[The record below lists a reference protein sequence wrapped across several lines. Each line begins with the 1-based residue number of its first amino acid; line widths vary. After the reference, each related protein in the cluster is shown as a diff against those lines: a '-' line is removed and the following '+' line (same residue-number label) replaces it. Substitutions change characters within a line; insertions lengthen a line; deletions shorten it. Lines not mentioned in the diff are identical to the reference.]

1 MENYDLDYREVV
13 ISSINIALLDL
24 LDDSRKA
31 RLMDAICARLKGKDP
46 QGLDEATRIVFE
58 SISRDNEK
66 VRLITKSSLVKM
78 DTTVNQ
84 ERLKEKVDANA
95 STKEKKERKTSPLMA
110 DAFVFDAF
118 QDWEKMRKQ
127 IKKPLTDL
135 AKTRAV
141 NKLEKLSGGDKD
153 KAIAILEQ
161 STDHCWQDLYELK
174 TEDEPPAKTAD
185 LPPNRSAK
193 VQTAY
198 GFGTE
203 RKDVDYNKMVW
214 ERIRQGWAEQEQE
227 GEE

>member
-1 MENYDLDYREVV
+1 MEEWGIGNREIV
-13 ISSINIALLDL
+13 ISSANISLLDL
-24 LDDSRKA
+24 LDEARKA
-31 RLMDAICARLKGKDP
+31 KIVDAICARLRGEEPK
-46 QGLDEATRIVFE
+46 GLDEATRIVFE
-58 SISRDNEK
+58 SIARDNEK
-66 VRLITKSSLVKM
+66 KSLITKSSQTLDVIPE
-78 DTTVNQ
+78 DQ
-84 ERLKEKVDANA
+84 ERNKEKVDANA
-95 STKEKKERKTSPLMA
+95 STKEKKERKTSLVWDDIFVW
-110 DAFVFDAF
+110 DAFK
-118 QDWEKMRKQ
+118 DWEKMRKQ

-153 KAIAILEQ
+153 MAIAILEQ

-174 TEDEPPAKTAD
+174 DEPKHQTQQ
-185 LPPNRSAK
+185 LPPQRSTK

>member
-1 MENYDLDYREVV
+1 MEEWGIGSREIV
-13 ISSINIALLDL
+13 ISSANISLLDL
-24 LDDSRKA
+24 LDEARKA
-31 RLMDAICARLKGKDP
+31 KIVDAICARLRGEEPK
-46 QGLDEATRIVFE
+46 GLDEATRIVFE
-58 SISRDNEK
+58 SIARDNEK
-66 VRLITKSSLVKM
+66 KSPITKSSLVKM
-78 DTTVNQ
+78 YTSADQ
-84 ERLKEKVDANA
+84 ERNKEKVDANA
-95 STKEKKERKTSPLMA
+95 STKEKKERKTALVWA
-110 DAFVFDAF
+110 DVFVWDAFK
-118 QDWEKMRKQ
+118 DWEKMRKQ

-174 TEDEPPAKTAD
+174 TEDPVPAK
-185 LPPNRSAK
+185 LPPQRSTK

>member
-1 MENYDLDYREVV
+1 MDRAVV
-13 ISSINIALLDL
+13 YAIGPRWTSGRDTCGQSWCP
-24 LDDSRKA
+24 SRCRPHRAFNEITKA
-31 RLMDAICARLKGKDP
+31 KPLFPYC
-46 QGLDEATRIVFE
+46 E
-58 SISRDNEK
+58 NEK

>member
-1 MENYDLDYREVV
+1 MEVHDIDYREVV

-24 LDDSRKA
+24 LDDARKA
-31 RLMDAICARLKGKDP
+31 RLMDAVCARLRGEEPK
-46 QGLDEATRIVFE
+46 GLDEPTRIVFE
-58 SISRDNEK
+58 SIARDNEK
-66 VRLITKSSLVKM
+66 KSLITKSSLVKM
-78 DTTVNQ
+78 YTSADQ
-84 ERLKEKVDANA
+84 ERNKEKVDANA
-95 STKEKKERKTSPLMA
+95 STKEKKERMPNSLMTDEA
-110 DAFVFDAF
+110 VAAAFEEFA
-118 QDWEKMRKQ
+118 KMRKM

-141 NKLEKLSGGDKD
+141 NKLEKLSGGDND
-153 KAIAILEQ
+153 MAIAILEQ
-161 STDHCWQDLYELK
+161 SVDHCWQDLYELK
-174 TEDEPPAKTAD
+174 DEPKHQTQQ
-185 LPPNRSAK
+185 LPPQRSAK

>member
-1 MENYDLDYREVV
+1 MESWGIVGRQVV
-13 ISSINIALLDL
+13 IGSANISLLDL

-31 RLMDAICARLKGKDP
+31 RLIDAICAKLRGEEP
-46 QGLDEATRIVFE
+46 QGLDDATRIVFE
-58 SISRDNEK
+58 SITRENEK
-66 VRLITKSSLVKM
+66 VSPITKSSQTLDVIPA
-78 DTTVNQ
+78 DQ
-84 ERLKEKVDANA
+84 ERNIEKVDANA
-95 STKEKKERKTSPLMA
+95 STKEKKERKTSLVWDDIFVW
-110 DAFVFDAF
+110 DAFK
-118 QDWEKMRKQ
+118 DWEKMRKQ

-135 AKTRAV
+135 AKSRAV

-174 TEDEPPAKTAD
+174 TEEPPQTAK
-185 LPPNRSAK
+185 PPQRSMKA
-193 VQTAY
+193 QNAY

-203 RKDVDYNKMVW
+203 RKDVDYNKMAW